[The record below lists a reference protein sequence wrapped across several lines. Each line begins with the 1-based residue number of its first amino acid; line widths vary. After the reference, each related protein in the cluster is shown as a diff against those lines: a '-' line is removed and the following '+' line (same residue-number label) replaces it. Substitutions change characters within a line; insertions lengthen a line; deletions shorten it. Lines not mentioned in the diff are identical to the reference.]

1 MDSLTSKSVTMK
13 KLVVLLSILSLNFY
27 ACNNK
32 TSFESS
38 NDQKEKDDYTNDLSY
53 YTDTSNIEILALN
66 DMAVQLLQK
75 SQRYKKDMYFKDS
88 LLREALKYVN
98 LALEKD
104 SNFYN
109 AYLNK
114 SAVLRGFGQYEESIE
129 PLQELLSRKIF
140 PEAIF
145 TLGLLYEK
153 IGKQDLADKNYREAY
168 IAYGDYLKTPISTE
182 RDKMNKD
189 YILLFLEGKEKVL
202 KDINEKI
209 KNDPNN
215 TSLLIDKK
223 IIEEFNREEFIA
235 NL

>member
-1 MDSLTSKSVTMK
+1 
-13 KLVVLLSILSLNFY
+13 
-27 ACNNK
+27 
-32 TSFESS
+32 
-38 NDQKEKDDYTNDLSY
+38 
-53 YTDTSNIEILALN
+53 
-66 DMAVQLLQK
+66 
-75 SQRYKKDMYFKDS
+75 
-88 LLREALKYVN
+88 VN

-189 YILLFLEGKEKVL
+189 YVLLFLEGKEKVL